1 MRRKMKK
8 MICFCALAVGL
19 FAVLRCETKAATVK
33 DDGKLHQVKATTAG
47 EYHKLIVKKSSFILV
62 DAHGAE
68 ETTQDKKI
76 KVTCLKK
83 NKKTAV
89 SKVFTTNAED
99 VAYFCLKP
107 GTYYLKVKS
116 TASTYVLQAVF
127 ENVKDSAGASQ
138 KKAKTIQVGSRISGI
153 IYNTDSAKKEH
164 WYHFKLKKAKKVK
177 LSIVKYG
184 GKLGR
189 AVYGPDGAEAAVE
202 KLKAGKKVK
211 LPAGDYYILIAE
223 PNKKATKE
231 GAMYEITL
239 K

>member
-8 MICFCALAVGL
+8 IICLCALAVSL
-19 FAVLRCETKAATVK
+19 FFVFRCETKAATVK
-33 DDGKLHQVKATTAG
+33 DNGKLHQVKATAAG
-47 EYHKLIVKKSSFILV
+47 EYHKLIVKKSSIILLNV
-62 DAHGAE
+62 HGAE
-68 ETTQDKKI
+68 ETTQNKNI
-76 KVTCLKK
+76 SVTCLKK

-89 SKVFTTNAED
+89 SKTFTTNVD
-99 VAYFCLKP
+99 NIAYFCLKP
-107 GTYYLKVKS
+107 GTYYLKVRS
-116 TASTYVLQAVF
+116 TAPTYVLQAF
-127 ENVKDSAGASQ
+127 FDNVKDSAGASR
-138 KKAKTIQVGSRISGI
+138 KKAKDIKVGSETSGI
-153 IYNTDSAKKEH
+153 VYNTDSAKKEH

-189 AVYGPDGAEAAVE
+189 AVYGPDGSEEEIE
-202 KLKAGKKVK
+202 KLEAGKKVK